1 MDYLIVNLF
10 FLRKIL
16 PTENSRNIKRNG
28 AFVVLKLLIAI
39 LYETTFKPTPNKKCK
54 YKLVN

>member
-1 MDYLIVNLF
+1 MDNFIVNLF

-39 LYETTFKPTPNKKCK
+39 LYETIFKPTPIKN
-54 YKLVN
+54 VNINW

>member
-1 MDYLIVNLF
+1 MGNLIENLF

-16 PTENSRNIKRNG
+16 PTENGRNIKRNG

-39 LYETTFKPTPNKKCK
+39 LYVMIFKPTPIKN
-54 YKLVN
+54 VNINW